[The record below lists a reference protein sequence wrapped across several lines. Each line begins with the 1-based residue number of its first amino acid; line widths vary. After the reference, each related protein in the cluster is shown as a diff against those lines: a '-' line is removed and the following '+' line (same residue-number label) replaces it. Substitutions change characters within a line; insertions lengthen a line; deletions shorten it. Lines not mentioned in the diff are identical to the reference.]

1 MMSSDRKR
9 GRIADMKLQEKLIAL
24 KKDFEAKAPKDV
36 VEIMHRATE
45 DLKDSGIVERAVKV
59 GDKAPDFSL
68 QDESGRET
76 SLKGLLSKRPIVLS
90 FYRGIW

>member
-1 MMSSDRKR
+1 
-9 GRIADMKLQEKLIAL
+9 MKLQEKLSAL
-24 KKDFEAKAPKDV
+24 KKDFEAKAAKNV

-68 QDESGRET
+68 QDESGREI
-76 SLKGLLSKRPIVLS
+76 SLKGLLSQRPIVLS